1 MSMSDLVADMLTRI
15 RNAQQSR
22 KKNVNINFSK
32 LKYCIAEVL
41 KNEGYI
47 NDLLRIEQ
55 EGKKQFII
63 ELKYYKDIPVIENIS
78 KISKP
83 SLRVYKESKKLPN
96 VVNGLGIAIVST
108 SKGVMADRKA
118 KELGIGGEVLC
129 IVS

>member
-1 MSMSDLVADMLTRI
+1 MSMSDPVADMLTRI

-47 NDLLRIEQ
+47 NDLLQIEQ

>member
-1 MSMSDLVADMLTRI
+1 MSDPVADMLTRI
-15 RNAQQSR
+15 RNAPQSR

-47 NDLLRIEQ
+47 NDLLQIEQ

>member
-1 MSMSDLVADMLTRI
+1 ML
-15 RNAQQSR
+15 NNLE

-47 NDLLRIEQ
+47 NDLLQIEQ